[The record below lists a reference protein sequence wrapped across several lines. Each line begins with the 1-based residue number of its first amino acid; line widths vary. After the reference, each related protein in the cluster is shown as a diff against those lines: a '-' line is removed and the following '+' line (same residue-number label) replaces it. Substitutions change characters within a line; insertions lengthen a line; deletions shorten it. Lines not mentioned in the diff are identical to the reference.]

1 MVDRAKQ
8 VDRDHFYMGLARAVR
23 EGADCL
29 GSHVGAVL
37 VVGNRA
43 ISTGFNG
50 TPEGFPNC
58 SDGGCVRCR
67 DSACYRDGLTHEAI
81 DPEHVPGRGLDRC
94 ICVHAEQNA
103 IITAA
108 RFGIRVD
115 GATLYTTLSPCFG
128 CLKEAVQ
135 AGIVRVV
142 YDDEYQTPMS
152 EPVRRQYDALA
163 RHLAGGDPTAFER
176 LAPVTSG

>member
-1 MVDRAKQ
+1 MDRVKQ
-8 VDRDHFYMGLARAVR
+8 QERDRFYMGLARAVR

-29 GSHVGAVL
+29 GSSVGAVL
-37 VVGNRA
+37 VVENRV

-58 SDGGCVRCR
+58 TEYGCVRCR
-67 DSACYRDGLTHEAI
+67 DSWLQREGRATEAS

-103 IITAA
+103 ILTAA
-108 RFGIRVD
+108 RFGIQVR

-128 CLKEAVQ
+128 CLKESLQAGVVRIVYDEVYHAPMSGAVQ
-135 AGIVRVV
+135 
-142 YDDEYQTPMS
+142 
-152 EPVRRQYDALA
+152 RQYEDLA
-163 RHLAGGDPTAFER
+163 AHLCSGDPTRFEHVG
-176 LAPVTSG
+176 A